1 MLTNGSALYYNLKTC
16 RHFAYNK
23 NMKDHDRVLLAVF
36 TSIVG
41 AVFMMYGVH
50 SIGLIALFFGMY
62 LIEKK

>member
-1 MLTNGSALYYNLKTC
+1 
-16 RHFAYNK
+16 
-23 NMKDHDRVLLAVF
+23 MKDHDRVLLAVF